1 MAIFYKHI
9 KGCGGNSVGDI
20 SPTNT
25 RDLWTWI
32 KWSNRSANQKFNSS
46 AKVDVN
52 SLPEIWISTTNSTT
66 DLTESSYVKTAG
78 KILTSKAENQ
88 SVETPFS
95 FNLGLYTYSIVLTE
109 ADKDDNK
116 KKNIWYKNNILY
128 LDAINNNAT
137 NAGTISFNARDFIF
151 KEPTSGASSFT
162 VEPSATFN
170 DNTIIKT
177 NLHVGS
183 KDYDFPSSTSEQGT
197 IKADYKCEAQFFN
210 ATSDR
215 RAKTDIKPAS
225 FSALSVVQSLPVY
238 SFKYNTNPTP
248 VIGLIAQE
256 AAYHNLDGFNM
267 VDNLLATGENN
278 DFMHM
283 KESKLVYVLWK
294 AVQELSDQVND
305 LKSQLASLK

>member
-9 KGCGGNSVGDI
+9 KGCGENSIGSGDTDVWSWI
-20 SPTNT
+20 
-25 RDLWTWI
+25 TWA
-32 KWSNRSANQKFNSS
+32 SSANNKNLKASQSY
-46 AKVDVN
+46 
-52 SLPEIWISTTNSTT
+52 LPEVWVSKTNNLSAA
-66 DLTESSYVKTAG
+66 KNCG
-78 KILTSKAENQ
+78 KILTSDAIDQKVTQFMCFNQGLYASSIILTDADAEN
-88 SVETPFS
+88 E
-95 FNLGLYTYSIVLTE
+95 
-109 ADKDDNK
+109 
-116 KKNIWYKNNILY
+116 NIWYNNNTLY
-128 LDAINNNAT
+128 LDAINKNSV
-137 NAGTISFNARDFIF
+137 AGTMNFNARDFVF
-151 KEPTSGASSFT
+151 ETQANGTSSFT
-162 VEPSATFN
+162 VKSSAFFNSNTTIRSNLYVGPSMTYKFPTA
-170 DNTIIKT
+170 DN
-177 NLHVGS
+177 
-183 KDYDFPSSTSEQGT
+183 ERGT
-197 IKADYKCEAQFFN
+197 IKADYKCEAKFFN

-267 VDNLLATGENN
+267 VDNLLATGEDN
-278 DFMHM
+278 DFMQM

>member
-9 KGCGGNSVGDI
+9 KGCGGNSIGAPSEDNQ
-20 SPTNT
+20 T
-25 RDLWTWI
+25 DLWTWI
-32 KWSNRSANQKFNSS
+32 KWANRLNTQVFTDRS
-46 AKVDVN
+46 KVDVN
-52 SLPEIWISTTNSTT
+52 SLPEIWISTINKST
-66 DLTESSYVKTAG
+66 DLQASKYVKTAG
-78 KILTSKAENQ
+78 KILTSAAENQ
-88 SVETPFS
+88 YVAELFS
-95 FNLGLYTYSIVLTE
+95 FISGLYTPSIILTNSE
-109 ADKDDNK
+109 AADS
-116 KKNIWYKNNILY
+116 NIWY
-128 LDAINNNAT
+128 NNNKSVLYINAVSGDSG
-137 NAGTISFNARDFIF
+137 NAGEINFNARDFVF
-151 KEPTSGASSFT
+151 EEKTNETSSFK
-162 VEPSATFN
+162 VKPWAVFN
-170 DNTIIKT
+170 NNTTIKT

-183 KDYDFPSSTSEQGT
+183 KSYTFPTADKEQGT
-197 IKADYKCEAQFFN
+197 VKVDYKCEAQFFN

-278 DFMHM
+278 DFMQM

>member
-1 MAIFYKHI
+1 MIYEHELSDQI
-9 KGCGGNSVGDI
+9 
-20 SPTNT
+20 
-25 RDLWTWI
+25 
-32 KWSNRSANQKFNSS
+32 
-46 AKVDVN
+46 
-52 SLPEIWISTTNSTT
+52 
-66 DLTESSYVKTAG
+66 DLTIRNLITVQKLMLTHYQKYELAPLTYVKTAG
-78 KILTSKAENQ
+78 KILTSQAENQ
-88 SVETPFS
+88 SVETIFS
-95 FNLGLYTYSIVLTE
+95 FNSGLFASSIVLTDVKAANE
-109 ADKDDNK
+109 
-116 KKNIWYKNNILY
+116 NIWYNNNVLY
-128 LDAINNNAT
+128 IDAINSNST
-137 NAGTISFNARDFIF
+137 SAGKINFSAEHYVFKKQISG
-151 KEPTSGASSFT
+151 TSSFT
-162 VEPSATFN
+162 VAPLAIFN
-170 DNTIIKT
+170 NNTTVET
-177 NLHVGS
+177 NLYVGS
-183 KDYDFPSSTSEQGT
+183 KGHTFSTSDQGT

-225 FSALSVVQSLPVY
+225 FAALDVVQSLPVY

-278 DFMHM
+278 DFMQM